1 METINDYMEMV
12 AEDIVYFMSCND
24 ITEVTESNREEI
36 RDWLTLKS
44 NCREA
49 VTKNDALDEATVN
62 DLIKGQ
68 WRLIGLAMQETG
80 LTGKWLAKADAYK
93 IDNLLRHFVFDD
105 AVSEAM
111 RELYVIND
119 EEEQ

>member
-1 METINDYMEMV
+1 METINDYIEMV

-36 RDWLTLKS
+36 RDWLTKKS
-44 NCREA
+44 GCREA

-68 WRLIGLAMQETG
+68 WRLIGLAMHEMG
-80 LTGKWLAKADAYK
+80 LTGGWLARADAYK

-119 EEEQ
+119 EED